1 MEAYAVSYPEE
12 RSPPT
17 MVRITSVTP
26 HSRADRHGIR
36 AGDVLISINSREVT
50 DVLDYRFFLTATEV
64 KLALTRDG
72 EPFEVTI
79 RKREYDD
86 IGLDFETPLMDKK
99 HSCEN
104 KCIFC
109 FIDQLPKGMRET
121 LYFKDDDS
129 RLSFL
134 HGNFITMTNLRDHD
148 IDRIIEMHI
157 SPVNVSVHTT
167 NPVLRVKM
175 MHNKRAGLVLD
186 YLPRLAEAGITLCGQ
201 LVLCRGINDGEE
213 LDRSMRDLYAL
224 GEAMESVSI
233 VPAGLTRHRDK
244 LFPLTTYT
252 PEEAAAVIR
261 QVESFAEKCLAECGS
276 RKFFC
281 ADELYL
287 RAGLPLPAEEYY
299 EGYAQIEN
307 GVGMITSLLTEFDD
321 ELNFLDEYLPDYKA
335 PRTVSICTGV
345 AAYPTIKAM
354 AARLEAQVEGLTVH
368 VYEIINHF
376 FGESV
381 TVAGLLTGQD
391 MLAQL
396 TGRELGDQLI
406 IPENTLRAD
415 EAMFLDDMTPDELS
429 EKLNVPIRAGKNNG
443 AEFIKELLGI
453 E

>member
-1 MEAYAVSYPEE
+1 
-12 RSPPT
+12 
-17 MVRITSVTP
+17 MVKITSVTP
-26 HSRADRHGIR
+26 HSRAERHGVL
-36 AGDVLISINSREVT
+36 AGDILVSINGREVT

-64 KLALTRDG
+64 RLTLTRGG
-72 EPFEVTI
+72 EAYEAVI

-109 FIDQLPKGMRET
+109 FIDQLPQGMRET

-134 HGNFITMTNLRDHD
+134 HGNFMTNLRDPD

-157 SPVNVSVHTT
+157 SPVNISVHTT
-167 NPVLRVKM
+167 NPELRVKM

-186 YLPRLAEAGITLCGQ
+186 YLPRLAEAGLTLCGQ
-201 LVLCRGINDGEE
+201 IVLCRGINDGEE
-213 LDRSMRDLYAL
+213 LSRSMRDLYAL
-224 GEAMESVSI
+224 GDAMESVSI
-233 VPAGLTRHRDK
+233 VPAGLTKYRDK
-244 LFPLTTYT
+244 LYPLTTYS

-261 QVESFAEKCLAECGS
+261 QVEAFADKCLTECGS

-287 RAGLPLPAEEYY
+287 KAGLPLPAEDYY
-299 EGYAQIEN
+299 EGYAQFEN
-307 GVGMITSLLTEFDD
+307 GVGMITSLLTEF
-321 ELNFLDEYLPDYKA
+321 EEEMNFLEEYLPDYNA
-335 PRTVSICTGV
+335 PRTVSVCTGV
-345 AAYPTIKAM
+345 AASPTIKAM
-354 AARLEAQVEGLTVH
+354 AARLEAQVDGLTVH
-368 VYEIINHF
+368 VYEIINRF

-381 TVAGLLTGQD
+381 TVAGLLTGKD
-391 MLAQL
+391 MYEQL
-396 TGRELGDQLI
+396 VGRELGDQLI

-415 EAMFLDDMTPDELS
+415 EAMFLDNMTPDELS
-429 EKLNVPIRAGKNNG
+429 QKLGVSIRPGKNQG
-443 AEFIKELLGI
+443 GEFIREILGI